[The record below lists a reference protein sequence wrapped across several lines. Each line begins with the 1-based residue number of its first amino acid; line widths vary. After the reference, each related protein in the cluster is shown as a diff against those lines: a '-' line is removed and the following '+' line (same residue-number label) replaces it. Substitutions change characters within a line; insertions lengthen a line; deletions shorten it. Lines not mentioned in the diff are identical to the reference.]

1 MLCNK
6 LCNGVYIQYLRHKYS
21 EILIS
26 MNKKKPN
33 VIHIVDLNEIVVPEE
48 KSTEG
53 NNIKM
58 DDTCIYS

>member
-33 VIHIVDLNEIVVPEE
+33 VNLNEIVVPEE

>member
-1 MLCNK
+1 
-6 LCNGVYIQYLRHKYS
+6 
-21 EILIS
+21 

-58 DDTCIYS
+58 DDTCMFKRTQGGF

>member
-1 MLCNK
+1 
-6 LCNGVYIQYLRHKYS
+6 
-21 EILIS
+21 

-33 VIHIVDLNEIVVPEE
+33 VKHLIFFYVDLNEIVIPEE